1 LIFWFLGC
9 VVIGFHGLIDSS
21 ARDATTTPKEHT
33 MEQFETYFDQDGDG
47 ATTCNC
53 RHCTSEGRYDQ
64 DNTCRYY
71 ARPAVEETP
80 TINWSRRSVA

>member
-1 LIFWFLGC
+1 
-9 VVIGFHGLIDSS
+9 
-21 ARDATTTPKEHT
+21 